1 MATRYRASLDL
12 GDGTGNTPVPVAVL
26 ALREEYSSGWEGR
39 ATLALAADTPL
50 GIGEILGAVLDRGVV
65 PGCTVI
71 VRLALADEEAP
82 EGDPGE
88 VVRTWP
94 CVVVRV
100 DPEPPPPDASRAE
113 CVVELE
119 DPIRHLFPVPIRAVF
134 AARSIG
140 EMTGGALAV
149 ACGMDAMPSLVPL
162 LPAAGP
168 VSVVEDTRES
178 LTSIPYAIAC
188 GETLGEW
195 LERVHAPLGVR
206 TELRVLD
213 DGGVEWT
220 LSDRPPGGEPTQ
232 MTLVVAD
239 DEEGSGPASGPGPG
253 PDPGLGPATV
263 RIRAIR
269 GRAGRPRF
277 GAILDDIEEPVV
289 WRFDSA
295 LPVGNLIEGAGI
307 GPDEAWRRATF
318 DEDRSWIDLL
328 GIELESREP
337 ELRPGSLVAIRD
349 LELAG
354 IGRWQVVR
362 VRHEVR
368 GGAYVNRFLVL
379 RGDVAWRP
387 PPPPPPAPRTV
398 TAFVAGEAEMLPNE
412 PVPRDRL
419 GRIPIRF
426 PFQGGL
432 SEGDGEGA
440 APRIDLAIVQP
451 MAGALHGF
459 APGNRNGDA
468 CRVTVHHPFHAEI
481 DGFTYREAQQIYGGA
496 GLAPGWSGIIVEH
509 DGADAWSGW
518 TFERGGEEAEE

>member
-12 GDGTGNTPVPVAVL
+12 GEGTGNAPVPVALLV
-26 ALREEYSSGWEGR
+26 LREEYSTGWEGR
-39 ATLALAADTPL
+39 ATLALSADTPL
-50 GIGEILGAVLDRGVV
+50 GIGEILGAVLERGVV

-82 EGDPGE
+82 EEDPGE

-94 CVVVRV
+94 CVIVRV
-100 DPEPPPPDASRAE
+100 DPEPPPPDASCAE

-119 DPIRHLFPVPIRAVF
+119 DPVRHLFPVPIRAVF

-149 ACGMDAMPSLVPL
+149 AGGMNATPSLAPL
-162 LPAAGP
+162 LPTAGP
-168 VSVVEDTRES
+168 VSIVEDTRES

-206 TELRVLD
+206 TELRGLD

-220 LSDRPPGGEPTQ
+220 LSDRPPGGEPVE
-232 MTLVVAD
+232 MSL
-239 DEEGSGPASGPGPG
+239 ASNDGEDGV
-253 PDPGLGPATV
+253 GPATV
-263 RIRAIR
+263 RIRAIC
-269 GRAGRPRF
+269 GRAGRPRY

-289 WRFDSA
+289 WRFDSG
-295 LPVGNLIEGAGI
+295 LPVGTVIEGAGV
-307 GPDEAWRRATF
+307 GPDEAWRRAALE
-318 DEDRSWIDLL
+318 EDRGWIDLL
-328 GIELESREP
+328 GIELESRQP
-337 ELRPGSLVAIRD
+337 ELRPGSVVAIED

-368 GGAYVNRFLVL
+368 GGTYANRFLVL
-379 RGDVAWRP
+379 RADVAWRP

-398 TAFVAGEAEMLPNE
+398 TAFVSGEAEMLANE

-432 SEGDGEGA
+432 SEGDGETA
-440 APRIDLAIVQP
+440 APRIELAIVQP
-451 MAGALHGF
+451 MAGALHGL
-459 APGNRNGDA
+459 APGHRNGDA
-468 CRVTVHHPFHAEI
+468 CRVTVHQPFHAEI
-481 DGFTYREAQQIYGGA
+481 DGFTYREAQQVYGGT
-496 GLAPGWSGIIVEH
+496 GLAPGWAGIIVEH
-509 DGADAWSGW
+509 DGGEAWSGW
-518 TFERGGEEAEE
+518 TFERGGEEAE